1 MDKSGCYFRMPV
13 QAHLTPLGSPHRVS
27 VLDNG
32 GTGYNDRSR
41 RRNPD
46 RCPCLNHESVGRW
59 RLASGRDSPT
69 LRRRRLGAELRRH
82 REEAGLTIEV
92 VASSLRC
99 SPSKISRLETGRT
112 GASAADVRAV
122 LALCRVDAAEIEA
135 LVEIA
140 EHTGQR
146 PWWSSYG
153 SVLTGAFVGL
163 EAAAHDIR
171 SFEAMCVPGL
181 LQTERYARS
190 VISVA
195 WADAT
200 GAEVENRVQVR
211 MARQALLREDEPVQF
226 RAILDEAVLVR
237 PVGGRDVMRGQL
249 EHLASVAELP
259 NVSIHVLPFSAGAH
273 PGMEGSFV
281 ILTFP
286 HPADLATVFVAM
298 ATGGVFQERPAEV
311 DRYETIFERLRAA
324 SLPADESVSLVS
336 QLAKER

>member
-1 MDKSGCYFRMPV
+1 MLNDC
-13 QAHLTPLGSPHRVS
+13 GSDTTNAPADGIRTAIPH
-27 VLDNG
+27 
-32 GTGYNDRSR
+32 SR
-41 RRNPD
+41 P
-46 RCPCLNHESVGRW
+46 EIVGRW
-59 RLASGRDSPT
+59 RLAERRDSPT
-69 LRRRRLGAELRRH
+69 LRRRRLGSELRRH
-82 REEAGLTIEV
+82 REEAGLTIDV

-153 SVLTGAFVGL
+153 SVLTGAFVSF

-171 SFEAMCVPGL
+171 SYEAMCVPGL

-190 VISVA
+190 VISA
-195 WADAT
+195 ARPDAT

-211 MARQALLREDEPVQF
+211 MARQALLHADEPVQF
-226 RAILDEAVLVR
+226 RAIMDEAVLVR
-237 PVGGRDVMRGQL
+237 PVGGRDVMRSQL

-259 NVSIHVLPFSAGAH
+259 NVSVHVLPFSVGAH

-286 HPADLATVFVAM
+286 HPADPATVFVAM
-298 ATGGVFQERPAEV
+298 ATGGVFQERPADV
-311 DRYETIFERLRAA
+311 DRYETIFERLWAR
-324 SLPADESVSLVS
+324 SLPADESISLVS
-336 QLAKER
+336 QMAASKLVRE